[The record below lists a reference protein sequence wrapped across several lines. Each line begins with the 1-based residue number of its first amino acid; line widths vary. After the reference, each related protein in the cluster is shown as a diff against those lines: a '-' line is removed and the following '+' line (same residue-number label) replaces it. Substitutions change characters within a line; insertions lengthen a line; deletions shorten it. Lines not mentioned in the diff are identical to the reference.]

1 MCLRSLE
8 KIKIVPKKALILVRP
23 KTKKITR
30 KTKTRK
36 RKRAAGEGGWSF
48 DECDERGNRE
58 VKHGIPEPPHR
69 SLFSK

>member
-1 MCLRSLE
+1 MFWFLAYKGFLFWNDLGVCYLL
-8 KIKIVPKKALILVRP
+8 
-23 KTKKITR
+23 
-30 KTKTRK
+30 
-36 RKRAAGEGGWSF
+36 RAAGEGGWSF

>member
-1 MCLRSLE
+1 MFLLLTCPQYLH
-8 KIKIVPKKALILVRP
+8 IKFMHAFIDLTYLFM
-23 KTKKITR
+23 
-30 KTKTRK
+30 
-36 RKRAAGEGGWSF
+36 RAAGEGGWSF